1 MYHSKVIAGKRQF
14 SQWDLDKWCINTQGI
29 NKLSIAYD
37 RNLKIETNIAEAI
50 VEKMEEND
58 GIYILPSRE
67 KYSVIYFAI
76 VNCDLQNHTPD

>member
-1 MYHSKVIAGKRQF
+1 MYHSKVIAGKPQF
-14 SQWDLDKWCINTQGI
+14 SQWDLDKWCINTQGT

-37 RNLKIETNIAEAI
+37 RNLKIETNIAEAL

-67 KYSVIYFAI
+67 KYSVIYFAT